1 MAKKAIKQDAYL
13 CLSAM
18 LRAREPRL
26 LNDDRAQR
34 MLDAPSFEEA
44 AKILADCGYEDMS
57 QMSAKEVE
65 DALAKHRNEVFAEMA
80 QLAPDKSIVDVF
92 RMKYD
97 YHNAKTI
104 IKAEA
109 MGTDSERLLSG
120 SGRVSPEAFLNA
132 YGEGRFGDLPSVLGH
147 ATEEAKGV
155 LARTANPQLA
165 DFLLDKAYF
174 AELQELCAALKS
186 DFLTRYVSV
195 LADSTNLR
203 SAVRTLRMGK
213 NADFL
218 REALV
223 PGGSVSAER
232 ILASASG
239 DALASLFSGV
249 LSDAAALGAAAAE
262 GGPLTAFELA
272 CDNAV
277 AKTLGEAKLVSYG
290 EAPVIAYLAAVE
302 SEITAVRMILTGR
315 LAGIDPQTIRER
327 LRDLYA

>member
-1 MAKKAIKQDAYL
+1 MSKKEAYL
-13 CLSAM
+13 YISAV
-18 LRAREPRL
+18 LRAREPKMLSREKAERL
-26 LNDDRAQR
+26 
-34 MLDAPSFEEA
+34 LDAPSFA
-44 AKILADCGYEDMS
+44 DCAKTLADSGYEDMS
-57 QMSAKEVE
+57 QMNAGEIEQALSRRRAAVFKE
-65 DALAKHRNEVFAEMA
+65 LAS
-80 QLAPDKSIVDVF
+80 LLPDERLIDVF
-92 RMKYD
+92 RVRYD
-97 YHNAKTI
+97 YHNAKVI
-104 IKAEA
+104 LKAEA
-109 MGTDSERLLSG
+109 VGSEPLPLMSD
-120 SGRVSPEAFLNA
+120 SGRVPAEKLLNA
-132 YGEGRFGDLPSVLGH
+132 YREERSVDLPGALADALKRGK
-147 ATEEAKGV
+147 EL

-174 AELQELCAALKS
+174 GELQELSEKLGSA
-186 DFLTRYVSV
+186 FLTRYVAV

-223 PGGSVSAER
+223 PGGSVGEER

-239 DALASLFSGV
+239 DALAALFGGE
-249 LSDAAALGAAAAE
+249 LSEAATLGAAAAE
-262 GGPLTAFELA
+262 GGTLTAFELA

-290 EAPVIAYLAAVE
+290 EEPVIAYLAAME